1 MRSFPLRLITP
12 SSGVT
17 SPSTTRTSVD
27 LPAPFGPSKVKIFPG
42 LSSSDTS
49 ERTRRYQKK
58 PRHFPGNQ
66 TCHVNFSLA
75 VVMKCYNITLLI
87 FITMIGRIM
96 LHKKTLLFAALSAAL
111 WGGATQAADAAVVAS
126 LKPVGFIASAIA
138 DGVTETQVLLPD
150 GASEHDY
157 SLRPSDVKRLQN
169 ADLVVWVGPEME
181 AFMQKPVSKL
191 PEAKQVTI
199 AQLEDVKPLL
209 MKSIHDDDDDHDHA
223 EKSDEDHH
231 HGDFNMHL
239 WLSPEIARA
248 TAVAIHGKL
257 VELMPQSRAKLDAN
271 LKDFEAQLA
280 STETQ
285 VGNEL
290 APLKGKG
297 YFVFHD
303 AYGYFEKQFG
313 LTPLGH
319 FTVNPEIQPGAQ
331 RLHEI
336 RTQLVE
342 QKATCVF
349 AEPQFRPAV
358 VESVA
363 RGTSV
368 RMGTLDPPGTN
379 IKLGKT
385 SYSEFLNQLANQYA
399 SCLKGD

>member
-1 MRSFPLRLITP
+1 
-12 SSGVT
+12 
-17 SPSTTRTSVD
+17 
-27 LPAPFGPSKVKIFPG
+27 
-42 LSSSDTS
+42 
-49 ERTRRYQKK
+49 
-58 PRHFPGNQ
+58 
-66 TCHVNFSLA
+66 
-75 VVMKCYNITLLI
+75 
-87 FITMIGRIM
+87 MIGRIM
-96 LHKKTLLFAALSAAL
+96 LHKNTLLFAALSAAL
-111 WGGATQAADAAVVAS
+111 WGSATQAANAAVVAS
-126 LKPVGFIASAIA
+126 LKPLGFIASAIA
-138 DGVTETQVLLPD
+138 DGVTDTEVLLPD

-157 SLRPSDVKRLQN
+157 SLRPSDVKRLQG
-169 ADLVVWVGPEME
+169 ADLVVWIGPEME
-181 AFMQKPVSKL
+181 AFMEKSVKNIPN
-191 PEAKQVTI
+191 AKQVTI
-199 AQLEDVKPLL
+199 AQLNDVKPLL
-209 MKSIHDDDDDHDHA
+209 MKGADDDDDDHGHDDA
-223 EKSDEDHH
+223 GSEKSDEHHH
-231 HGDFNMHL
+231 HGDYNMHL

-248 TAVAIHGKL
+248 SAVAIHEKL

-280 STETQ
+280 ATDKQ

-303 AYGYFEKQFG
+303 AYGYYEKHYG

-358 VESVA
+358 VEAVA

-368 RMGTLDPPGTN
+368 RMGTLDPLGTN
-379 IKLGKT
+379 IQLSKA
-385 SYSEFLNQLANQYA
+385 SYSQFLSQLANQYA

>member
-1 MRSFPLRLITP
+1 
-12 SSGVT
+12 
-17 SPSTTRTSVD
+17 
-27 LPAPFGPSKVKIFPG
+27 
-42 LSSSDTS
+42 
-49 ERTRRYQKK
+49 
-58 PRHFPGNQ
+58 
-66 TCHVNFSLA
+66 
-75 VVMKCYNITLLI
+75 
-87 FITMIGRIM
+87 MIGRIM
-96 LHKKTLLFAALSAAL
+96 LHKNTLLFAALSAAL
-111 WGGATQAADAAVVAS
+111 WGSATQAANAAVVAS
-126 LKPVGFIASAIA
+126 LKPLGFIASAIA

-157 SLRPSDVKRLQN
+157 SLRPSDVKRLQG
-169 ADLVVWVGPEME
+169 ADLVVWIGPEME
-181 AFMQKPVSKL
+181 AFMEKSVSNI
-191 PEAKQVTI
+191 PAAKQVTI
-199 AQLEDVKPLL
+199 AQLKDVKPLL
-209 MKSIHDDDDDHDHA
+209 MKGADDDGDEHDHDHDHG
-223 EKSDEDHH
+223 EKGDAHHH
-231 HGDFNMHL
+231 HGDYNMHL

-248 TAVAIHGKL
+248 SAVAIHEKL

-358 VESVA
+358 VEAVA

-368 RMGTLDPPGTN
+368 RMGTLDPLGTN

-385 SYSEFLNQLANQYA
+385 SYSAFLNQLANQYA

>member
-1 MRSFPLRLITP
+1 
-12 SSGVT
+12 
-17 SPSTTRTSVD
+17 
-27 LPAPFGPSKVKIFPG
+27 
-42 LSSSDTS
+42 
-49 ERTRRYQKK
+49 
-58 PRHFPGNQ
+58 
-66 TCHVNFSLA
+66 
-75 VVMKCYNITLLI
+75 MKCYNITVLT

-181 AFMQKPVSKL
+181 AYVQKPVNIL

-199 AQLEDVKPLL
+199 AQHEDV
-209 MKSIHDDDDDHDHA
+209 
-223 EKSDEDHH
+223 
-231 HGDFNMHL
+231 
-239 WLSPEIARA
+239 
-248 TAVAIHGKL
+248 
-257 VELMPQSRAKLDAN
+257 N

-280 STETQ
+280 STEKQ

-342 QKATCVF
+342 QNATCVF
-349 AEPQFRPAV
+349 AEPQCRPAV
-358 VESVA
+358 AESGA

-368 RMGTLDPPGTN
+368 RMGTLDPLGTN

>member
-1 MRSFPLRLITP
+1 
-12 SSGVT
+12 
-17 SPSTTRTSVD
+17 
-27 LPAPFGPSKVKIFPG
+27 
-42 LSSSDTS
+42 
-49 ERTRRYQKK
+49 
-58 PRHFPGNQ
+58 
-66 TCHVNFSLA
+66 
-75 VVMKCYNITLLI
+75 
-87 FITMIGRIM
+87 MIGRIM
-96 LHKKTLLFAALSAAL
+96 LHKNTLLFAALSAAL
-111 WGGATQAADAAVVAS
+111 WGSATQAANAAVVAS
-126 LKPVGFIASAIA
+126 LKPLGFIASAIA
-138 DGVTETQVLLPD
+138 DGVTDTQVLLPD

-169 ADLVVWVGPEME
+169 ADLVVWIGPQME
-181 AFMQKPVSKL
+181 AFMEKSVKNIPN
-191 PEAKQVTI
+191 AKQVTI
-199 AQLEDVKPLL
+199 AQLNDVKPLL
-209 MKSIHDDDDDHDHA
+209 MKGADDDDDDHGHNDAHG
-223 EKSDEDHH
+223 EKSDEHHH
-231 HGDFNMHL
+231 HGDYNMHL

-248 TAVAIHGKL
+248 SAVAIHDKL

-358 VESVA
+358 VEAVA

-368 RMGTLDPPGTN
+368 RMGTLDPLGTN

-385 SYSEFLNQLANQYA
+385 SYSAFLNQLANQYA